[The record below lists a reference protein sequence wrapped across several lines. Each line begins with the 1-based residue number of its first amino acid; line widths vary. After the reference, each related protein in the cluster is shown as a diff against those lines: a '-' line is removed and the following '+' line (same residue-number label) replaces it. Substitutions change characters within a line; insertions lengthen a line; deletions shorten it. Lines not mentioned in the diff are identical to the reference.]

1 MMRSAILATVL
12 SATGLLPVAAQEPA
26 PSPPP
31 EAVRVGGGVKPPQQ
45 TKKINAEY
53 PQAAIAAGIEGIVIL
68 EATIGVDGKVRS
80 VRVLRPVPFLNDAAV
95 AAVQQ
100 WEYTPT
106 LLAGRP
112 TPVIMTVTMTFTLNG
127 QAAARRPPLITTPW
141 PAAQGAL
148 RAGFDVKAPRLKKE
162 VRAVYPVGAQVE
174 RRSGASV
181 LEVLIGPDGK
191 VMDVRSLRPETEFD
205 QSAIEAVK
213 KREYEPTLVNGVA
226 RSVVLPVIVTFAI
239 KQ

>member
-1 MMRSAILATVL
+1 MMRFAILATLLIAAGV
-12 SATGLLPVAAQEPA
+12 LPVAARQPPA
-26 PSPPP
+26 QQ
-31 EAVRVGGGVKPPQQ
+31 AVRVGGDVKPPQQ
-45 TKKINAEY
+45 IKKVPPEY
-53 PQAAIAAGIEGIVIL
+53 PQAAIAAGIDGIVIL

-112 TPVIMTVTMTFTLNG
+112 TPVIMTVTVTFTLNG
-127 QAAARRPPLITTPW
+127 PTDARRPPLITTPW

-148 RAGFDVKAPRLKKE
+148 RAGFDVRAPRLKKE
-162 VRAVYPVGAQVE
+162 VRAFYPVGAQTD
-174 RRSGASV
+174 RRNGASV

-191 VMDVRSLRPETEFD
+191 VTDVRSLRPEPEFD
-205 QSAIEAVK
+205 ESAMEAVR
-213 KREYEPTLVNGVA
+213 KREYEPTMVDGVA
-226 RSVVLPVIVTFAI
+226 RSVVLPVIVTFSIAR
-239 KQ
+239 